1 MVHRIDS
8 LNILRY
14 LAEMEVEQTNFDTFN
29 DNYATMKLLI
39 I

>member
-1 MVHRIDS
+1 MGS
-8 LNILRY
+8 WNFK
-14 LAEMEVEQTNFDTFN
+14 MEVEQTNFDTFN